1 MFVVENSGWQS
12 YFLLLLILVFWG
24 VWPALRR
31 ISNDASSQ
39 AFSVVMV
46 FSQYVTTCG
55 ICFFLG
61 SITERGSSMFPEPSF
76 AWAIVDD
83 SGKTLSILL
92 LLVGG
97 CCIAYGDSAATMAIE
112 HLGLALGGPM
122 VFGISLSFG
131 TAFDFVLQRK
141 NTTSEAVLLFM
152 AVVCVFWA
160 IYIDAC
166 SHEHNMDKAKTAPV
180 SLPHQTLEK
189 NKKMPYRKCKSMIN
203 MDAAKPQSSLLA
215 IPQHAFVDVECSK
228 KSMEIPLLPNVATH
242 AIPRPR
248 AIKLALA
255 WGMVMACWSACSTAA
270 TDVDSMYFYS
280 LFFWFQTGEVIGI
293 VPSVMMQLKI
303 AGDPKNLRDVLR
315 EIRSMTLSD
324 VACSATAGIFV
335 AVGYFCY
342 FATSDTIP
350 RATAFAFGSCSPIV
364 NKAVAYVFREYDDF
378 SWKGKFYLL
387 FSAFL
392 YAVAIYLL
400 YLSTKDL
407 AL

>member
-1 MFVVENSGWQS
+1 MFVVANSGWQS

-141 NTTSEAVLLFM
+141 T
-152 AVVCVFWA
+152 
-160 IYIDAC
+160 
-166 SHEHNMDKAKTAPV
+166 
-180 SLPHQTLEK
+180 
-189 NKKMPYRKCKSMIN
+189 RR
-203 MDAAKPQSSLLA
+203 AKPCCCL
-215 IPQHAFVDVECSK
+215 
-228 KSMEIPLLPNVATH
+228 
-242 AIPRPR
+242 
-248 AIKLALA
+248 
-255 WGMVMACWSACSTAA
+255 W
-270 TDVDSMYFYS
+270 
-280 LFFWFQTGEVIGI
+280 
-293 VPSVMMQLKI
+293 
-303 AGDPKNLRDVLR
+303 
-315 EIRSMTLSD
+315 
-324 VACSATAGIFV
+324 
-335 AVGYFCY
+335 
-342 FATSDTIP
+342 
-350 RATAFAFGSCSPIV
+350 
-364 NKAVAYVFREYDDF
+364 
-378 SWKGKFYLL
+378 
-387 FSAFL
+387 
-392 YAVAIYLL
+392 LL
-400 YLSTKDL
+400 YVSSGLSTLMRVVMNITWTRPKQHL
-407 AL
+407 YPYHTKHSRRTKKCRIESASP